1 MLPNIDSK
9 SAIKKNVTIKNVTL
23 STTNNTKNN
32 PTSTYCY
39 KIKTTPKQNSSTI
52 RNSETYK
59 NKNINNITSKSKI
72 MNNSTNNNSTNNSN
86 FYENLYYYP
95 PHNNKYSYASNLS
108 SEVCF
113 IYSDFNFNKAPSL
126 RENLSG
132 IRSIIKNKKK
142 NKIQYLNN
150 LFFSSLC
157 KNKLSQSN
165 NDVYYENR
173 KKDIELFK
181 NRPERNNSCIE
192 FISNKKKIFKEEP
205 INNTK
210 NINTNNYKNSNVN
223 INRYINSGS
232 VSSTTYKTINTNK
245 VGDISKDN
253 IKSNNKNIKNEKFDT
268 KKILHS
274 NTIQEFTHLPN
285 LPNLTTNKNN
295 ELTTKYDNNINNITN
310 NTFNKTSFLTNL
322 NTEQMNYNINECLFE
337 SKDKIKK
344 LNEFELKIYQMKI
357 FQGFQKAQLNLI
369 LDREIYNVQKYIK
382 FIEKTYHK
390 YTLIYK
396 KYNYNFQEY
405 IRYLK
410 EVISEMDSE
419 LKSSINKHIQLEYD
433 VDALLNKNISK
444 QKELELLIDMRNFLY
459 KCKHKDEKIQDIYET
474 FYIESKKYLLA
485 KCLLKLFKND
495 NNITVI
501 KYLNDIPD
509 VMPDLENID
518 NSKFI
523 VKNCPPLLDIDNLN
537 KIFNNTSNKSKNKNR
552 KKEKGRI
559 DEYIKNNIM
568 NEPDELIQI
577 IKFLEDQNRFLLKQ
591 NENKRILIEK
601 YKDDLEHCIPKEDIE
616 IEKKITAEISIKE
629 KVLYKLKQKNE
640 ILTQKYNYIYNI
652 NLKNDIFKKST
663 KKPKKGEVGK
673 SSFADFNYFQT
684 INYNFQIKK
693 AKYPGMVFF
702 GKLIKYFLNFLS
714 MNYDSF
720 TKEKFYTHIHPD
732 YLNEILEYS
741 KNMDFNDRNYFLIY
755 QYIIK
760 LLKLYEY
767 ICEYI
772 FKRDVELNANEKNL
786 PIIKREN
793 DKIANKRKLDNART
807 IRILIEN
814 KRINANKQLIDKWL
828 KPEKYISRKVDNN
841 NYKILLRNKSQDDI
855 LKMKKY
861 NNYKYGLNEQLN
873 AFIELEEE

>member
-1 MLPNIDSK
+1 
-9 SAIKKNVTIKNVTL
+9 
-23 STTNNTKNN
+23 
-32 PTSTYCY
+32 
-39 KIKTTPKQNSSTI
+39 
-52 RNSETYK
+52 
-59 NKNINNITSKSKI
+59 
-72 MNNSTNNNSTNNSN
+72 
-86 FYENLYYYP
+86 
-95 PHNNKYSYASNLS
+95 
-108 SEVCF
+108 
-113 IYSDFNFNKAPSL
+113 
-126 RENLSG
+126 
-132 IRSIIKNKKK
+132 
-142 NKIQYLNN
+142 
-150 LFFSSLC
+150 
-157 KNKLSQSN
+157 
-165 NDVYYENR
+165 
-173 KKDIELFK
+173 
-181 NRPERNNSCIE
+181 
-192 FISNKKKIFKEEP
+192 
-205 INNTK
+205 
-210 NINTNNYKNSNVN
+210 
-223 INRYINSGS
+223 
-232 VSSTTYKTINTNK
+232 
-245 VGDISKDN
+245 
-253 IKSNNKNIKNEKFDT
+253 
-268 KKILHS
+268 
-274 NTIQEFTHLPN
+274 
-285 LPNLTTNKNN
+285 
-295 ELTTKYDNNINNITN
+295 
-310 NTFNKTSFLTNL
+310 
-322 NTEQMNYNINECLFE
+322 
-337 SKDKIKK
+337 
-344 LNEFELKIYQMKI
+344 
-357 FQGFQKAQLNLI
+357 
-369 LDREIYNVQKYIK
+369 
-382 FIEKTYHK
+382 
-390 YTLIYK
+390 
-396 KYNYNFQEY
+396 
-405 IRYLK
+405 
-410 EVISEMDSE
+410 
-419 LKSSINKHIQLEYD
+419 
-433 VDALLNKNISK
+433 
-444 QKELELLIDMRNFLY
+444 
-459 KCKHKDEKIQDIYET
+459 
-474 FYIESKKYLLA
+474 
-485 KCLLKLFKND
+485 
-495 NNITVI
+495 
-501 KYLNDIPD
+501 
-509 VMPDLENID
+509 MPDLENID